1 MEKGLFNKYKNILYV
16 FLSMLIIGMSICIF
30 FSKNYIDDWYS
41 FISET
46 MVTLLKYFDYG
57 GILKKLLIKNIKHIL
72 FVAVICKSI
81 YRKYLKYYIAIFWG
95 ITAGMIITVIFM
107 AGNIPLG
114 FTMVLLNLIKIVM
127 FGFAALLL
135 YIKKRNT
142 KYIMALIIIVLMS
155 MIESLIYIK
164 IVARILTS

>member
-30 FSKNYIDDWYS
+30 FSKKYIDDWYS
-41 FISET
+41 FIRET
-46 MVTLLKYFDYG
+46 IVMLLKYFDYG
-57 GILKKLLIKNIKHIL
+57 GVLKKLLIKNTKHII

-81 YRKYLKYYIAIFWG
+81 YRKYLKYFLAVFWG
-95 ITAGMIITVIFM
+95 ISAGTVITVLFM
-107 AGNIPLG
+107 AGNIPFG

-127 FGFAALLL
+127 FGFAAFLL

-142 KYIMALIIIVLMS
+142 KYIMALIIIVMMS
-155 MIESLIYIK
+155 MIESLVYIK